1 MPYSASALGVLP
13 PLWSR
18 AAKKPRPVLT
28 FSDWVTFT
36 LPYSGTSRIGL
47 GPRGA
52 PFAEVGRATGGP
64 AVDPPRG
71 QGRRRYRRSGPTG
84 HGYGRP
90 ARSVFVA
97 RRSTSPVS
105 LAFPPI
111 FRIRVSTG
119 ALSGSASQLLLG
131 APGDVL
137 AVPWAGVDVLPMA
150 RWRTNR
156 TASRVRRLFLP
167 KGRFAARPTCSGRSQ
182 GRQDLAGPR
191 VSRRCWSPS
200 APTFWWQR
208 RSRRLPW

>member
-97 RRSTSPVS
+97 RRSTSPVL
-105 LAFPPI
+105 LAFPADIP
-111 FRIRVSTG
+111 
-119 ALSGSASQLLLG
+119 
-131 APGDVL
+131 
-137 AVPWAGVDVLPMA
+137 
-150 RWRTNR
+150 N
-156 TASRVRRLFLP
+156 SRVDRSTQ
-167 KGRFAARPTCSGRSQ
+167 RFCESVASGR
-182 GRQDLAGPR
+182 AG
-191 VSRRCWSPS
+191 
-200 APTFWWQR
+200 R
-208 RSRRLPW
+208 RSSRSLGGCRCV